1 MYLPEEFI
9 IIGAAL
15 EVTPQGARLKNTV
28 TNSDINRYRRVMKF
42 QIEFDEELL
51 QSIVNTLKKSLNDV
65 HKSVNYN
72 SKKIGINRVIDG

>member
-15 EVTPQGARLKNTV
+15 EVTPQGARLKNKV

-42 QIEFDEELL
+42 QIEFDEEPKDFEFFKLVDNEWVMIKQPPLNPQIVQLL
-51 QSIVNTLKKSLNDV
+51 VS
-65 HKSVNYN
+65 
-72 SKKIGINRVIDG
+72 